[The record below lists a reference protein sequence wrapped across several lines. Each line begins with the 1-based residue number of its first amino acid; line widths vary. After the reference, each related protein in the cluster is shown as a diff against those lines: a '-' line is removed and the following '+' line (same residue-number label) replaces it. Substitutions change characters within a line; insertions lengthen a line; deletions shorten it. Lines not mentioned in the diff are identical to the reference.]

1 VSKFEYESFV
11 GGYDECAVSKEKFT
25 KEEAIE
31 IFKKEYCYQD
41 ASKYPYIA
49 IGNAYAKH
57 RAGRNE
63 DGDCVVGWWLEY
75 ADNGRNCPVWCF
87 HSAKTTEEYFCKDYE
102 YILLQEVDK

>member
-1 VSKFEYESFV
+1 MSKFEYESFV

-49 IGNAYAKH
+49 IGNGYVRH
-57 RAGRNE
+57 RAGVNE
-63 DGDCVVGWWLEY
+63 DNNPCVGWWLEY
-75 ADNGRNCPVWCF
+75 QNYKRSCPVWCF
-87 HSAKTTEEYFCKDYE
+87 HSAKTTDEHFCKGYE
-102 YILLQEVDK
+102 YILL